1 MKSQHFKLSRITWLW
16 CWLPFFVYQNS
27 SLQGWGYS
35 GVHHPCLREPRPISQ
50 CTVKLAF
57 GHTIL
62 SANGPIG
69 KALTSISSLPE
80 QQLHK
85 VKIKQCQTIKQPL
98 PVKPWGLEYWDAPR
112 QSASIAAIMKM
123 VGMLSIWFGVEM
135 FSDPACAACSQ
146 ISHVLRWSFATR
158 LYQVSDRLSEIDRH
172 LAWKKPLSRKR
183 LEVLPGCCH
192 QLERIVTWADLIL
205 DVFPPSA
212 DFKGWCFMIHDSYKI
227 CLNHLNH
234 GL

>member
-62 SANGPIG
+62 RESQQRANGPIG
-69 KALTSISSLPE
+69 KTLTSISSLPE
-80 QQLHK
+80 QQPHK

-112 QSASIAAIMKM
+112 QSTSIAAIMKM

-146 ISHVLRWSFATR
+146 LHSSCVEALQLGYTKFLTGSRRLTGTWHGKHLRHEKDYRGFTRMLPSARKNCYLGWS
-158 LYQVSDRLSEIDRH
+158 D
-172 LAWKKPLSRKR
+172 P
-183 LEVLPGCCH
+183 
-192 QLERIVTWADLIL
+192 IL

-212 DFKGWCFMIHDSYKI
+212 DFKGWWFMIQDS
-227 CLNHLNH
+227 
-234 GL
+234 

>member
-16 CWLPFFVYQNS
+16 CWLPFFVYQTS

-123 VGMLSIWFGVEM
+123 VGILSILIWCW
-135 FSDPACAACSQ
+135 D
-146 ISHVLRWSFATR
+146 VLRSSMRCMFTDFIPLVLKLYNSAIPSFWQALGDWQAPGMEKTSVTKKTR
-158 LYQVSDRLSEIDRH
+158 
-172 LAWKKPLSRKR
+172 
-183 LEVLPGCCH
+183 GCH

-205 DVFPPSA
+205 DVFPPCA
-212 DFKGWCFMIHDSYKI
+212 DFELWWFMLHDS
-227 CLNHLNH
+227 
-234 GL
+234 